1 MKIQAFSRTS
11 AVAAGILFT
20 AAMFA
25 MPAFAGSWQQN
36 VSVGGFNKVHL
47 YSPDSVSAIGQ
58 GRGLLVVLH
67 GCTQSIDAY
76 LNANLTAAA
85 EQFGLV
91 IAVPDAMNK
100 AGFGCWSY
108 WQGTK
113 ARSAGDYKNLIT
125 LANNLVADVNLQIDP
140 NQVYIAGLS
149 SGAAFANTTACL
161 APDVFAGMGISAGP
175 SIGTSSSG
183 AIGPCETAN
192 VASRCAQYAGS
203 YASHFDTQI
212 ASIAHGRSDTTV
224 NLCYNEQNANGMA
237 DLYNVS
243 QLSGENLISEGSSRT
258 ADETLWQDGRVS
270 MLWFNNV
277 DHAWSGGQGA
287 SGSYINGNSINYAV
301 YLGQYFLDNNQR
313 VNRNSAPGL
322 TNINVSQQASVVTV
336 TGNAADIDGDAITV
350 SASFT
355 DSIGQQQLVSTTP
368 AATGNFSLS
377 SPALNDDWYQ
387 LSVTATDSGGL
398 VSTPYTEQ
406 LLIGPP
412 PPAAAPELS
421 ELVVAVDGQCAVV
434 SGRVFDLNR
443 DLASVTVEFASA
455 TVTASIND
463 DLFSAQR
470 CQLAGGEQTALIT
483 ATDQGGLFSAEQLI
497 FTIDAGQNATL
508 DQHISAGRLDYT
520 NYANCYLEYGTASFV
535 LREQVITGSQC
546 RWQDNDA
553 SCFGPAQSCSA
564 AGPGDDGSDGGDDDN
579 PPPPPPPADCVAFT
593 TNNYS
598 HKVAGRAYSTGNI
611 YAPAYFANGSNAAMA
626 GSTWGITTLSSAD
639 DSFWQPG
646 GCPQ

>member
-1 MKIQAFSRTS
+1 MKIQAFSRAG
-11 AVAAGILFT
+11 AVAAGILFA

-47 YSPDSVSAIGQ
+47 YTPDSVSAIGQ

-76 LNANLTAAA
+76 LSANLTAAA

-125 LANNLVADVNLQIDP
+125 LANNLLADVNLQIDP

-203 YASHFDTQI
+203 YASHFDSQI

-243 QLSGENLISEGSSRT
+243 QLSGENLISEGSNRT

-301 YLGQYFLDNNQR
+301 YLGQYFQDNNQR
-313 VNRNSAPGL
+313 VNRNSAPEL

-355 DSIGQQQLVSTTP
+355 DSVGQQQLVSTTP
-368 AATGNFSLS
+368 AATGSFSLS

-412 PPAAAPELS
+412 PPATAPELS

-455 TVTASIND
+455 TVTASINGD
-463 DLFSAQR
+463 EFSAQR

-483 ATDQGGLFSAEQLI
+483 ATDQGGLFSAEQLT

>member
-1 MKIQAFSRTS
+1 MKIQAFSRAG
-11 AVAAGILFT
+11 AVAAAILF
-20 AAMFA
+20 AAALFA

-47 YSPDSVSAIGQ
+47 YTPDSVSAIGQ

-76 LNANLTAAA
+76 LSANLTAAA

-125 LANNLVADVNLQIDP
+125 LANNLLADVNLQIDP

-203 YASHFDTQI
+203 YASHFDSQI
-212 ASIAHGRSDTTV
+212 ASIAHGRTDTTV

-287 SGSYINGNSINYAV
+287 SGAYINGNSINYAV

-313 VNRNSAPGL
+313 VNRNSAPEL

-355 DSIGQQQLVSTTP
+355 DSTGQQQLVSATP
-368 AATGNFSLS
+368 AATGSFSLS

-387 LSVTATDSGGL
+387 LTVSATDSGGL
-398 VSTPYTEQ
+398 LSTAYTEQ

-443 DLASVTVEFASA
+443 DLDTVTVEFSNV
-455 TVTASIND
+455 TVNASISGD
-463 DLFSAQR
+463 VFSAQR

-483 ATDQGGLFSAEQLI
+483 ATDQGGLFSAEQLT

-520 NYANCYLEYGTASFV
+520 NYANCYLEYSTASFV
-535 LREQVITGSQC
+535 LRENVITGTQC
-546 RWQDNDA
+546 RWQDDDA
-553 SCFGPAQSCSA
+553 SCVGPAQTCSSA
-564 AGPGDDGSDGGDDDN
+564 SPGDGDVDN
-579 PPPPPPPADCVAFT
+579 PPPPPPPANCVAFT

-598 HKVAGRAYSTGNI
+598 HKVAGRAYSTGNF
-611 YAPAYFANGSNAAMA
+611 YTPNYFANGSNAAMA
-626 GSTWGITTLSSAD
+626 GSTWGVTTLSSND
-639 DSFWQPG
+639 GSFWQTG
-646 GCPQ
+646 ACAQ